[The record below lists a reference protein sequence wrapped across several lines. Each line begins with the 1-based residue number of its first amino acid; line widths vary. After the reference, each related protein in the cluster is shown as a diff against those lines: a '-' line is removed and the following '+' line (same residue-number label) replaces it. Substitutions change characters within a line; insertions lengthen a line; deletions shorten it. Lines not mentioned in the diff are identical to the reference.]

1 MRRVRGAVIVLVGT
15 AAAVAGLTA
24 CGSRPGQSVGGPST
38 EEAGRQA
45 PATQQVG
52 SPEQELDQVG
62 STLDA
67 IDRELAGDDA
77 P

>member
-1 MRRVRGAVIVLVGT
+1 MRKALAVLLGT
-15 AAAVAGLTA
+15 ACLGLGLSA
-24 CGSRPGQSVGGPST
+24 CGSSGDRHGNQPGGQGTGP
-38 EEAGRQA
+38 A

-52 SPEQELDQVG
+52 SPEQELDGIG

>member
-1 MRRVRGAVIVLVGT
+1 MRRILIVAVGT
-15 AAAVAGLTA
+15 AAVVAGLSA
-24 CGSRPGQSVGGPST
+24 CGSSAGGPSG
-38 EEAGRQA
+38 EKAGRQA

-52 SPEQELDQVG
+52 SPEQELDQIG

-67 IDRELAGDDA
+67 IDRELAGDDS

>member
-1 MRRVRGAVIVLVGT
+1 MTRKALVVLIGTAGIVL
-15 AAAVAGLTA
+15 GLSA
-24 CGSRPGQSVGGPST
+24 CGSADRPGEQG
-38 EEAGRQA
+38 AGQA

-52 SPEQELDQVG
+52 SPEQELDGIG

>member
-1 MRRVRGAVIVLVGT
+1 MRRLRGVLVVLVGT

-24 CGSRPGQSVGGPST
+24 CGSSAGGPSG
-38 EEAGRQA
+38 EQAGRQA

-52 SPEQELDQVG
+52 SPEQELDQIG
-62 STLDA
+62 STLDR
-67 IDRELAGDDA
+67 IDRELAGDEA

>member
-1 MRRVRGAVIVLVGT
+1 MRRMLVVLAGT
-15 AAAVAGLTA
+15 AGLVLGLSSCANSAGQPT
-24 CGSRPGQSVGGPST
+24 GQETGQP
-38 EEAGRQA
+38 

-52 SPEQELDQVG
+52 SPEQELAGIG

-67 IDRELAGDDA
+67 IDRELAADGS

>member
-1 MRRVRGAVIVLVGT
+1 MRRILIVAVGT
-15 AAAVAGLTA
+15 AAVVAGLSA

-38 EEAGRQA
+38 EKAGRQA

-52 SPEQELDQVG
+52 SPEQELDQIG

-67 IDRELAGDDA
+67 IDRELAGDDS